1 MRLEDLRCEN
11 PIASVWSVPVAASRW
26 GLLLYALSNAGY
38 IATQV
43 TPTNLWQIA
52 GVSLVILFLS
62 FATPQRAQS

>member
-1 MRLEDLRCEN
+1 MRRPNRL
-11 PIASVWSVPVAASRW
+11 
-26 GLLLYALSNAGY
+26 GLVSAGCCFALGLMLYALSNAGY
-38 IATQV
+38 IETKV